1 MDTVISPLRIV
12 NDAVNKNAFQFI
24 EKHVFSEQFSWMIRK
39 TTQGGRVSYSENCVD
54 GFSFFHL
61 AFADE
66 KRYSEISTVLEMALY
81 ECTAKLEQPVKQI
94 HRIIIGCLTHKNSV
108 VKNNIHIDMQS
119 PHKVGLLYLND
130 CDGDTDIFKTTF
142 NPGDFTHSDGI
153 IDLPD
158 SDIEES
164 ITPEKNKFV
173 TFSGK
178 KFHRSTHPT
187 NTFRRLVVNY
197 DYS

>member
-1 MDTVISPLRIV
+1 MNDVISPLKIV
-12 NDAVNKNAFQFI
+12 ENAVNPNAFEFI
-24 EKHVFSEQFSWMIRK
+24 EENVFSEQFSWMIRK
-39 TTQGGRVSYSENCVD
+39 TTQGGRVNYSENTID

-61 AFADE
+61 AFADG
-66 KRYSEISTVLEMALY
+66 KRYSEMSTVLEMALY
-81 ECTAKLEQPVKQI
+81 ECVSKVDQPVQKI
-94 HRIIIGCLTHKNSV
+94 HRIIVGCLTHKNSV
-108 VKNNIHIDMQS
+108 VKNNIHIDRQA

-153 IDLPD
+153 IELPD
-158 SDIEES
+158 RDIETS
-164 ITPEKNKFV
+164 IKPERNKFV

-187 NTFRRLVVNY
+187 NTFRRLVVNF